1 MEIFQTQLLIF
12 KYCGIERF
20 STPRM
25 KNLFIALKIFN
36 ILALIYNVFGA
47 VLFSCTTK
55 DIREIAESMTP
66 GFTGFL
72 LIIKYVIFCIR
83 AEEIF
88 EIMDE
93 IGKLNVECKEFY

>member
-1 MEIFQTQLLIF
+1 MGIFQEQLLIF

-20 STPRM
+20 STPQM
-25 KNLFIALKIFN
+25 QNLFLVLQIWNL
-36 ILALIYNVFGA
+36 LALIYNVFGA
-47 VLFSCTTK
+47 VLFSCATK

-88 EIMDE
+88 DIMDE
-93 IGKLNVECKEFY
+93 IEKLNAECKEFY